1 MYLLAASRKKVVPTI
16 PTKHILLGIEPRN
29 VGIYDKDS
37 RKSFKIKSIR
47 MATIG
52 ADGWNLKM

>member
-1 MYLLAASRKKVVPTI
+1 
-16 PTKHILLGIEPRN
+16 

>member
-1 MYLLAASRKKVVPTI
+1 LYLLAASRKKVVPTI

-52 ADGWNLKM
+52 ADG